1 MPEQSPTDSIL
12 TVLAFDFGTTKMG
25 IAIGNTLTQTARPL
39 CQFSMDN
46 GKPDWQALL
55 AIVQEWQAQQIIVGL
70 PLNMD
75 DSVSELALRSRK
87 FARRLNHQ
95 LKEHKIRC
103 QVLLVDERLTSREAR
118 LLAWEYGLISKENE
132 PIDSIAA
139 AILLGSWL
147 RGMTGEVLV

>member
-1 MPEQSPTDSIL
+1 MPEQLPTDSIL
-12 TVLAFDFGTTKMG
+12 TVLAFDFGTFKMG

-39 CQFSMDN
+39 CQFPMDN

-75 DSVSELALRSRK
+75 DSESELALRSRK

-95 LKEHKIRC
+95 LKEYKI
-103 QVLLVDERLTSREAR
+103 
-118 LLAWEYGLISKENE
+118 
-132 PIDSIAA
+132 P
-139 AILLGSWL
+139 
-147 RGMTGEVLV
+147 